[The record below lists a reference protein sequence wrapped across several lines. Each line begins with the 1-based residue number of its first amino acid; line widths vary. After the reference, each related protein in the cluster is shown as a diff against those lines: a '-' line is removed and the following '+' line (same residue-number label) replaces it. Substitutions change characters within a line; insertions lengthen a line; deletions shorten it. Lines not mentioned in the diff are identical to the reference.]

1 MPLIPQA
8 LAELRANPK
17 NHKLGEHCKCPIAK
31 WNSVND
37 KYISNITYH
46 NKYILTST

>member
-17 NHKLGEHCKCPIAK
+17 NHKLGERYKCPIAK
-31 WNSVND
+31 WNSVNV
-37 KYISNITYH
+37 KYNYNHMSPQVSLNM
-46 NKYILTST
+46 